1 MVQAVEGDLLLL
13 VVEVVEVAEVG
24 MMILRHRTTMA
35 ILQGRQ
41 HEAVTPQLE
50 LVEQDKSNGGPASGL
65 VP

>member
-1 MVQAVEGDLLLL
+1 MAQAVEGDLLLL
-13 VVEVVEVAEVG
+13 VVEVAEVG
-24 MMILRHRTTMA
+24 MTILHHRTTMA

-50 LVEQDKSNGGPASGL
+50 LVVQDKSNGGPASGL